1 MKKTDTKDKATQKK
15 GRQWNKETKQQV
27 WQWNRKPK
35 GTNLLGTERDSK
47 LSWWGFLQELMTLIL
62 LDLLTAHITRI
73 LSSSSCNLFHSQD
86 IRAGEKMSNSLLC
99 RIIARLFFIYPWSEN
114 PTSHHHHRKYC
125 HHTWSHLPQ
134 HNLLTIGVVKAVLLT
149 VVRKF
154 SPEKL
159 EHSRQTCLIKLED
172 PSIQYSSQEPEY
184 LYPGYQD
191 DIYKYGP
198 HGDGYEEETCVLCV
212 W

>member
-86 IRAGEKMSNSLLC
+86 IRAGEKMSNSLLGELLQDYFSSILDL
-99 RIIARLFFIYPWSEN
+99 RTQQVITIIGNIVTTLGATFLNTIF
-114 PTSHHHHRKYC
+114 T
-125 HHTWSHLPQ
+125 
-134 HNLLTIGVVKAVLLT
+134 LLTIGVVKAVLLT

-172 PSIQYSSQEPEY
+172 PSIQYSSQEPEPE
-184 LYPGYQD
+184 YPGY
-191 DIYKYGP
+191 
-198 HGDGYEEETCVLCV
+198 
-212 W
+212 